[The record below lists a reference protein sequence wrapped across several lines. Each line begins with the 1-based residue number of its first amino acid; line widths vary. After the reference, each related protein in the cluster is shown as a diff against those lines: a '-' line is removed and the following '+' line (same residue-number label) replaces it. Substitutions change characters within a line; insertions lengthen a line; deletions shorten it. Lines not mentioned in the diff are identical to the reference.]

1 MSLFSSVFGMIAT
14 DEYFG
19 VDTTRVETLFRAVR
33 NPSIIG
39 SKKNMFEGALP
50 SGNLT

>member
-19 VDTTRVETLFRAVR
+19 VDTTRVETLFRATV
-33 NPSIIG
+33 G
-39 SKKNMFEGALP
+39 SPVSLDQKKHV
-50 SGNLT
+50 